1 MSPSPPARRCFIG
14 AMIRVNNGK
23 FEIEWEEGMTVD
35 LLRAGCKFTFDMIVV
50 KVNGKV
56 IPRDEYKTYEIK
68 DGDEVGVIHLIAGG

>member
-1 MSPSPPARRCFIG
+1 
-14 AMIRVNNGK
+14 MIRINNGK

-35 LLRAGCKFTFDMIVV
+35 LLLERCKFTFDMIVV